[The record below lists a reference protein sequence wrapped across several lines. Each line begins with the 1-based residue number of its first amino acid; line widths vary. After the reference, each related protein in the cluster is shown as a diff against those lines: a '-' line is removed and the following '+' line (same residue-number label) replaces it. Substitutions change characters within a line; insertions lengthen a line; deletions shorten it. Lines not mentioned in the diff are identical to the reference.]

1 MIIKY
6 EGEYNMKKF
15 NFIDLDKSKLPVT
28 KGKKV
33 DGFRFYDIDGKA
45 YPSVTSVLGIKKKA
59 ELQGWREKIGEDV
72 ANWEMGRAARR
83 GKATHLL
90 VEEYLKGKTPS
101 ERGVLPLG
109 LFKLLRPYIDQIDNI
124 HLLETIMY
132 SPKLTIAGQVDCIAE
147 YNGKLSVIDFKTAN
161 KERQESWIDNYF
173 LQTTA
178 YAQMYEETFGKNI
191 DQIVIL
197 LASEDGSVQNFVKE
211 KKDYMSPLMKSIDEF
226 YKYYQ
231 EQNKDKIK
239 QD

>member
-1 MIIKY
+1 MS
-6 EGEYNMKKF
+6 KF
-15 NFIDLDKSKLPVT
+15 TFEKINKDLLPKT
-28 KGKKV
+28 KGRRI
-33 DGFRFYDIDGKA
+33 DGHRFYEVNGKN
-45 YPSVTSVLGIKKKA
+45 YPSVTTVLNIRKKDGLL
-59 ELQGWREKIGEDV
+59 EWRKNVGEGA
-72 ANWEMGRAARR
+72 ANWEMARAARR
-83 GKATHLL
+83 GKSTHTLI
-90 VEEYLKGKTPS
+90 EQYLKGETPS
-101 ERGVLPLG
+101 ERSVLPLG
-109 LFKLLRPYIDQIDNI
+109 LFKLLKPYVDQINNI
-124 HLLETIMY
+124 HLLEAIMY
-132 SPKLTIAGQVDCIAE
+132 SHKLTVAGQVDCVAE

-178 YAQMYEETFGKNI
+178 YAQMYEETYGKNI

-239 QD
+239 QE

>member
-1 MIIKY
+1 
-6 EGEYNMKKF
+6 MKKF

-59 ELQGWREKIGEDV
+59 ELQGWREKIGENV

-109 LFKLLRPYIDQIDNI
+109 LFKLLRPYVDQIDNI

-132 SPKLTIAGQVDCIAE
+132 SPKLTIAGQVDCVAE

-239 QD
+239 HD